1 MNQKKQPKQFDIKQ
15 FNYTYSNGMGQS
27 SKTHLE
33 EQPEEFIE
41 PEKPRKKRKWLKR
54 LFIFLLLLVILA
66 GIAASLAY
74 FYIGKTEL
82 KGEDTGRVNF
92 VVSGIDQA
100 AKLSDT
106 LMIISIDTSPE
117 EEADYK
123 AALISVPRD
132 LYVKIPPFGFNKI
145 NAAYSLG
152 EANKTSGGG
161 LGLVRSTVENTF
173 AVDVNYQI
181 ALDFEAF
188 KDMVDAVDGVTI
200 DVPVALRDPYYPT
213 ENGGNQLVEF
223 SKGEQQMDG
232 ETALKYARSR
242 QTTTDF
248 DRAARQQQ
256 VVLAVKD
263 KMLDPKFALDK
274 DKVAKLFE
282 LFDKNVQTD
291 LTNREILRLGDI
303 GRQLKDSN
311 ITRHVLDN
319 ESDNLLVSGNR
330 AGYTLSP
337 RTGNF
342 TEIQEFIENIFT
354 TSKNTLPTSHDP
366 TKNQD

>member
-1 MNQKKQPKQFDIKQ
+1 MELWLLVQRLSFCISLFSTQA
-15 FNYTYSNGMGQS
+15 
-27 SKTHLE
+27 HLE
-33 EQPEEFIE
+33 EQPEEFTE

-274 DKVAKLFE
+274 D
-282 LFDKNVQTD
+282 